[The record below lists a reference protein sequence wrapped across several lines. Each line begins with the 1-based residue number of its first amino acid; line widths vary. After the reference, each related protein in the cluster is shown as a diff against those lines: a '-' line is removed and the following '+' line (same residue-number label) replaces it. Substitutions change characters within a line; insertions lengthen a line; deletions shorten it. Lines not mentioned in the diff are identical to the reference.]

1 MAYAFAND
9 QLMMHKIW
17 RKALREGK
25 VSFDLP
31 TVSDAV
37 QMRFGLYNSIRPV
50 RTGKVFD
57 EELLRASR
65 DCQVTLKGTS
75 VIVQAKVMTEVMQAV
90 MAVLGEDAKTIDNP
104 LLSEE
109 EHAIQES
116 ARLLLE
122 KLGNPQAREDGSI
135 KIEPETPTR
144 STPYYTR

>member
-1 MAYAFAND
+1 MTHAFAND

-25 VSFDLP
+25 VKFDLP

-37 QMRFGLYNSIRPV
+37 KLRFGLYNSIRPV

-57 EELLRASR
+57 EELLRAAR
-65 DCQVTLKGTS
+65 DCQVTVSGTS

-90 MAVLGEDAKTIDNP
+90 MAVLGEDALEAESP
-104 LLSEE
+104 LLSAE

-116 ARLLLE
+116 AKLLLE
-122 KLGNPQAREDGSI
+122 KLGNPQARADGTLE
-135 KIEPETPTR
+135 IEVEAPTR
-144 STPYYTR
+144 ITPYYTR